1 MLRVFGCI
9 TGQHDL
15 RFVAVAGLLC
25 AFASWTTVAIL
36 ARANAAK
43 GSSRRLWV
51 MIAAVVFGAGIWTTH
66 FVAMLAYRSVL
77 PVSYDVMLTGLS
89 IVIAIAFSG
98 AGFALIFVPHWR
110 VMGAAIV
117 GLGISAMHYTGMA
130 ALRGPFILSFD
141 WHYVDASIL
150 LGVAFAVTAAYAGTS
165 IRGIGG
171 RAVAATL
178 LTLAIVGMHFTGM
191 TAATMT
197 MAPIALSG
205 AAILEPLW
213 LAVAVASVGILIIGL
228 GLTGA
233 HLDSHLAHRRKQEA
247 DRLRRYI
254 SELEATQ
261 AHLTAALTTAEA
273 ANEAKSA
280 FLAAMSHEL
289 RTPLNAIIG
298 FADFMLMSHIPLT
311 TAKRDSY
318 VTEIRDSGNHLLALI
333 NDILDLSRLDAG
345 KEELSERRVG
355 SRSLLEDAIRMVALR
370 ANEEGLNLDLAAPD
384 GLPDLVVDERR
395 IKQVVLNILSNAIK
409 FTPAGGR
416 IAISAK
422 LVQENFTIC
431 IRDTGIG
438 IAKDDIPKAMERF
451 SQIDRRLARRYEGTG
466 LGLALSVRLM
476 ALHGGTLAIE
486 SELNVGTLVTI
497 TLPPDRMV
505 WDEAL
510 VA

>member
-1 MLRVFGCI
+1 
-9 TGQHDL
+9 
-15 RFVAVAGLLC
+15 
-25 AFASWTTVAIL
+25 
-36 ARANAAK
+36 
-43 GSSRRLWV
+43 
-51 MIAAVVFGAGIWTTH
+51 
-66 FVAMLAYRSVL
+66 
-77 PVSYDVMLTGLS
+77 
-89 IVIAIAFSG
+89 
-98 AGFALIFVPHWR
+98 
-110 VMGAAIV
+110 
-117 GLGISAMHYTGMA
+117 
-130 ALRGPFILSFD
+130 
-141 WHYVDASIL
+141 
-150 LGVAFAVTAAYAGTS
+150 
-165 IRGIGG
+165 
-171 RAVAATL
+171 
-178 LTLAIVGMHFTGM
+178 
-191 TAATMT
+191 
-197 MAPIALSG
+197 
-205 AAILEPLW
+205 
-213 LAVAVASVGILIIGL
+213 
-228 GLTGA
+228 
-233 HLDSHLAHRRKQEA
+233 
-247 DRLRRYI
+247 
-254 SELEATQ
+254 
-261 AHLTAALTTAEA
+261 
-273 ANEAKSA
+273 
-280 FLAAMSHEL
+280 MSHEL